1 MGQFFERGSIFLG
14 TRPMETTKMVREY
27 KQAHGLLTK
36 EFRKSL
42 QKWYNTGKGK
52 SMLNE
57 MVELLPLE

>member
-1 MGQFFERGSIFLG
+1 
-14 TRPMETTKMVREY
+14 METTKMVREY
-27 KQAHGLLTK
+27 KKAHGLLTK